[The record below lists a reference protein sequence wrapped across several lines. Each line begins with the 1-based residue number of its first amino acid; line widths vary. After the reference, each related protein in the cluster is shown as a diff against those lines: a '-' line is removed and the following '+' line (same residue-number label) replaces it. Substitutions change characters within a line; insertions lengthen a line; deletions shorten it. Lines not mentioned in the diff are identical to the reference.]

1 MYSVQDLA
9 NYIDMH
15 SSALYTKIKNGDL
28 ISRRETGIHLIH
40 REDLRKT
47 SYGLVI
53 EEKLKKAD
61 FKRAVWHEINRRF
74 EHVGWIDDQAIYVD
88 RG

>member
-1 MYSVQDLA
+1 MYKVHTLA
-9 NYIDMH
+9 NYIDVH
-15 SSALYTKIKNGDL
+15 PNALYAKIKNGDL
-28 ISRRETGIHLIH
+28 ISRRETGMHLIH
-40 REDLRKT
+40 REDLQKT